1 MAGEPMLAMD
11 PMAWSRVLTRMR
23 CFSGTSIGM
32 AALIAGKWNA
42 WKQLRSAAKRQ
53 MRAKLPC
60 PSHASAPSA
69 SDIPPAPRSEM
80 IMTVRRL

>member
-11 PMAWSRVLTRMR
+11 PIAWSRVLTRMR

-32 AALIAGKWNA
+32 AALIAGKWKA
-42 WKQLRSAAKRQ
+42 WKQLRSTAKMQ
-53 MRAKLPC
+53 ITAKDPC

-69 SDIPPAPRSEM
+69 SDITPAPRSET
-80 IMTVRRL
+80 IMTARRL